1 MREEPKERALL
12 LGVKLNDGE
21 DFVRSMEELA
31 NLAVACDMEV
41 EGQITQNMER
51 PHSALY
57 MGKGKLSEVKAY
69 LEQHPVDVVIF
80 DRSLSPSPLRNPEQI
95 LDCAIL
101 DRTSLILEI
110 FAERAR
116 TREARLQV
124 ESARLQYV
132 EFFGKFY
139 VDGGEPFDPFRRK
152 TKYIRFENEE

>member
-1 MREEPKERALL
+1 
-12 LGVKLNDGE
+12 
-21 DFVRSMEELA
+21 
-31 NLAVACDMEV
+31 
-41 EGQITQNMER
+41 MER

-80 DRSLSPSPLRNPEQI
+80 DRSLSPSQLRNLEQI

-116 TREARLQV
+116 TQR
-124 ESARLQYV
+124 STTPGGI
-132 EFFGKFY
+132 GKTAVCAATSY
-139 VDGGEPFDPFRRK
+139 R
-152 TKYIRFENEE
+152 YA